1 MNQVFL
7 LYIGEDLSRDT
18 SMDSMREVNST
29 AKFLTEGVEDAAYV
43 SNIPTAGTEVIAE
56 LTGGDSGSTAKRMKK
71 ILPPDMETISD
82 PVISRYTTKLQLH
95 LNNSSE
101 VIVRDQASAPSYL
114 ILWVSGAM

>member
-7 LYIGEDLSRDT
+7 LYIGEDLSRDN

-71 ILPPDMETISD
+71 YSA
-82 PVISRYTTKLQLH
+82 SRYGDH
-95 LNNSSE
+95 FRSSNIK
-101 VIVRDQASAPSYL
+101 VYHQAT
-114 ILWVSGAM
+114 VTFE